1 MEIGLQL
8 YAFDDFGVLESMAF
22 VHQDHGCCERI
33 KGAVSGQIS
42 PSGKYYAFWRMSHYT
57 LKKKT
62 KDQQQQQQCQA
73 AAQPKECRFTLTLRT
88 INQQPP
94 PPPPPQQHHPA
105 ADHSGDGGGERQVQ
119 QQHSMHSSSTL
130 VDSIRKV
137 ERYGSNG
144 LYSTTTR

>member
-33 KGAVSGQIS
+33 KGAVGGQIS

-73 AAQPKECRFTLTLRT
+73 AAQPKECRFTLTRSPCAQSISSRRRHRRRNNITLQLIIQET
-88 INQQPP
+88 EEEN
-94 PPPPPQQHHPA
+94 
-105 ADHSGDGGGERQVQ
+105 DKSNS
-119 QQHSMHSSSTL
+119 SMQC
-130 VDSIRKV
+130 IRH
-137 ERYGSNG
+137 R
-144 LYSTTTR
+144 R